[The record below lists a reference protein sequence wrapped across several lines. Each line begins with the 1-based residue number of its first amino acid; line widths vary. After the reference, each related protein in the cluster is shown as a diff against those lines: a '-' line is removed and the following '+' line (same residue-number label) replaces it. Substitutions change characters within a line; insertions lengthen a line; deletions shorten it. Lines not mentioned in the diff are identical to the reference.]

1 MAYNLHQGVT
11 MPPKY
16 RNRNTERLANGH
28 HVRALSGI
36 ARQAAKRLVA
46 LQAATSLDD
55 LRSQRGNR
63 LEALK
68 GDRAGQ
74 YSIRINDQYRI
85 CFEWPDSEPEPF
97 NIEIV
102 DYH

>member
-1 MAYNLHQGVT
+1 MS
-11 MPPKY
+11 PKY
-16 RNRNTERLANGH
+16 RNRNTEKLAKGE

-46 LQAATSLDD
+46 LQSATSLED
-55 LRSQRGNR
+55 LRVQRGNR
-63 LEALK
+63 LELLK

-74 YSIRINDQYRI
+74 YSIRVNDQYRI
-85 CFEWPDSEPEPF
+85 CFEWPESEPEPF

>member
-1 MAYNLHQGVT
+1 
-11 MPPKY
+11 MPPKF
-16 RNRNTERLANGH
+16 RNRNTQRLAEGH
-28 HVRALSGI
+28 HVRALLGI

-46 LQAATSLDD
+46 LQAATTLDD
-55 LRSQRGNR
+55 LRAQRGNR
-63 LEALK
+63 LETLK
-68 GDRAGQ
+68 GDRMGQ

-85 CFEWPDSEPEPF
+85 CFEWPESATEPF